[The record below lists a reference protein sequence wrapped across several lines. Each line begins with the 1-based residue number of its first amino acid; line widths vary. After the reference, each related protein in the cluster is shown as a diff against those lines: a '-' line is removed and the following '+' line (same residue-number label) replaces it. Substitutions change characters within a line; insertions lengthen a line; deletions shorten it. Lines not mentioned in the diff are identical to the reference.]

1 MLSVYCYECNG
12 TKRFITFQEEFSF
25 LPDFYNDVK
34 KNTIKDTPQF
44 YKKLETKGFSQL
56 LGFKEFSK
64 LS

>member
-34 KNTIKDTPQF
+34 KTLLKIHRNFIK
-44 YKKLETKGFSQL
+44 S
-56 LGFKEFSK
+56 
-64 LS
+64 